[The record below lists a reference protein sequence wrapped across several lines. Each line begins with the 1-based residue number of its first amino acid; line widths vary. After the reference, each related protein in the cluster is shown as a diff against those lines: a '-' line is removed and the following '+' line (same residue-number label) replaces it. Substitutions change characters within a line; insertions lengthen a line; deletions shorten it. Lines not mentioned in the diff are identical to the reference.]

1 MTMHTCVVYN
11 DNINSYVYMG
21 NRPITDTLCEDA
33 GQFIIEGKV
42 GLNLIG
48 EYIKILRG
56 KVTAWKK
63 ERINR

>member
-1 MTMHTCVVYN
+1 MYIWKIDRLQTHYAKMQ
-11 DNINSYVYMG
+11 
-21 NRPITDTLCEDA
+21 
-33 GQFIIEGKV
+33 GQFNIEGKV

-56 KVTAWKK
+56 KGTAWKK